1 MLGPGARVGP
11 YEIVALL
18 GEGGMGQVYR
28 GRDPRLGREVAI
40 KVLAADSAGD
50 ADAVARFER
59 EARAIASLSHP
70 NILAIF
76 DVGRQNGAIYVVTEL
91 LDGETLRR
99 RIEVSPLGWRKALEI
114 GADIADGLAAAHAR
128 AVVHRD
134 LKPENVIVTSEGR
147 VKILDFGLAQTDPYL
162 SAQDTGD
169 LPTTKFQ
176 TDPGT
181 IVGTLGY
188 MAPEQLKGELVTA
201 SADIF
206 SLGCMLY
213 EMVTAKRPFQRPSGA
228 ATIAAILKD
237 DIPRDE
243 LSDAVPPEFQR
254 VIEGCVEK
262 DPQQRFQSAKDL
274 ALTLRA
280 IGSSSSV
287 MPVDMIQSI
296 ARKSRRQSK
305 AIDSIAIL
313 PFENVG
319 GDAGAEY
326 LSEGITDGIIN
337 RLSQLPKLKVMARS
351 TVFRFRGRNADAR
364 TVGRELRVRG
374 VVTGRVKFLG
384 DRLVV
389 NAELV
394 DANDGAQLWG
404 DQFNRPLADMVQLQ
418 EEMSRDIAEALRIK
432 LTGAEKKRMRRKST
446 TNSEAYQLYLK
457 GRHQWNKRTEE
468 SLGRGIAFFRA
479 AIDADPSFAGAYA
492 GLADSFVTLATNIPL
507 PPREAMPKAKAAA
520 ERAIDIDENLAEAW
534 ASRAAVRWWYEWDW
548 SGAEADYKRA
558 IELNPN
564 YATAHDGY
572 AMLLCARGRF
582 DEAIEQIT
590 HAADLD
596 PLSLIIAVHAGWPHY
611 FARNYDAAIRC
622 FDKAL
627 ELDANFIPAHGWR
640 GMALGQQRRHAE
652 ALAAFERALAVD
664 RIPIL
669 LAMLAHAHAI
679 AGHRAEAE
687 ATLTALR
694 YEALSRYISPYDIA
708 VIYAGLG
715 DLDAARAEIDKAREE
730 RAAWM
735 VFYEV
740 DPRLDG
746 LRSPAS

>member
-1 MLGPGARVGP
+1 
-11 YEIVALL
+11 
-18 GEGGMGQVYR
+18 
-28 GRDPRLGREVAI
+28 
-40 KVLAADSAGD
+40 
-50 ADAVARFER
+50 
-59 EARAIASLSHP
+59 
-70 NILAIF
+70 
-76 DVGRQNGAIYVVTEL
+76 
-91 LDGETLRR
+91 
-99 RIEVSPLGWRKALEI
+99 
-114 GADIADGLAAAHAR
+114 
-128 AVVHRD
+128 
-134 LKPENVIVTSEGR
+134 
-147 VKILDFGLAQTDPYL
+147 
-162 SAQDTGD
+162 
-169 LPTTKFQ
+169 
-176 TDPGT
+176 
-181 IVGTLGY
+181 
-188 MAPEQLKGELVTA
+188 
-201 SADIF
+201 
-206 SLGCMLY
+206 
-213 EMVTAKRPFQRPSGA
+213 
-228 ATIAAILKD
+228 
-237 DIPRDE
+237 
-243 LSDAVPPEFQR
+243 
-254 VIEGCVEK
+254 
-262 DPQQRFQSAKDL
+262 
-274 ALTLRA
+274 
-280 IGSSSSV
+280 

-479 AIDADPSFAGAYA
+479 AID
-492 GLADSFVTLATNIPL
+492 
-507 PPREAMPKAKAAA
+507 
-520 ERAIDIDENLAEAW
+520 ENLAEAW

-596 PLSLIIAVHAGWPHY
+596 PLSLIIAVHTGWPHY

-640 GMALGQQRRHAE
+640 GM
-652 ALAAFERALAVD
+652 
-664 RIPIL
+664 
-669 LAMLAHAHAI
+669 
-679 AGHRAEAE
+679 
-687 ATLTALR
+687 
-694 YEALSRYISPYDIA
+694 
-708 VIYAGLG
+708 
-715 DLDAARAEIDKAREE
+715 
-730 RAAWM
+730 
-735 VFYEV
+735 
-740 DPRLDG
+740 
-746 LRSPAS
+746 